1 MNKLILEIRFL
12 TRGGVRS
19 WKNLPN
25 RLAQA
30 RNLHCFKTDLEK
42 IMEGSILQESEIKNP
57 DTEHLFLPPG
67 FLYKVQRTGQ
77 QQFCVSVYHF
87 QELRRNF
94 LPMATFSQFFT
105 WLLVFFYFLIYIQN
119 V

>member
-12 TRGGVRS
+12 TRGGLRS

-30 RNLHCFKTDLEK
+30 RNLHCFKMDLEM
-42 IMEGSILQESEIKNP
+42 ITEGSTLQQAEIKNP
-57 DTEHLFLPPG
+57 DTEHVFLAPG
-67 FLYKVQRTGQ
+67 FLYKVQRTDQ
-77 QQFCVSVYHF
+77 QQFCDSVYHF
-87 QELRRNF
+87 QELRRNL
-94 LPMATFSQFFT
+94 LPMATYPQFLT
-105 WLLVFFYFLIYIQN
+105 WLLIFLLFLFSIQN